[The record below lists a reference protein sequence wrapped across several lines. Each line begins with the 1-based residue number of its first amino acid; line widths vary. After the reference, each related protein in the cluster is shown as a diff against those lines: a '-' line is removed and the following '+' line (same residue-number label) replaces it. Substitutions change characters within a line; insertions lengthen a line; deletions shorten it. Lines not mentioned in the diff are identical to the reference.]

1 MPTIGGVGKII
12 TKNGGIGGFSTE
24 LHIVPSLDLGI
35 VVLVN
40 SRQMLTDDTSPSTN
54 PTKPAESIANSILYA
69 IAHGGL

>member
-1 MPTIGGVGKII
+1 MTVP
-12 TKNGGIGGFSTE
+12 
-24 LHIVPSLDLGI
+24 LPSLDLGI

-40 SRQMLTDDTSPSTN
+40 SRQMLTDDSATSPSTN